1 MSQHHIWQQIP
12 VYLSLPLLHFLLFV
26 TSPFLPHKYR
36 YTLSPKASFFCPL
49 KDSDPLKALRC
60 ISVCCYGCVL
70 RPLCLIWMGA
80 FVKVEERGWEIV
92 KEKKWHGN
100 IETHI
105 EDKSSA
111 LRSRD
116 KNRTVIK
123 ICSLKE
129 HGMRKILL
137 GSFVVDK
144 MLKNQGSLLASLVP
158 RRIFNINGIFH
169 STKGSS
175 EYSNIIHTKKQK
187 SIFGSSGS
195 PKKGSSV
202 ASLWKTWH
210 FRNLSF

>member
-70 RPLCLIWMGA
+70 RPLCLIWMA
-80 FVKVEERGWEIV
+80 TFVKVEEREWEIV
-92 KEKKWHGN
+92 KEKKWHGK
-100 IETHI
+100 IEKHI

-116 KNRTVIK
+116 KNRTVIE

-144 MLKNQGSLLASLVP
+144 MLKPACLKIKVLYWHLWFHEESLILMESFIPQKALRSIKILFTLRNKKVFLVL
-158 RRIFNINGIFH
+158 RGA
-169 STKGSS
+169 
-175 EYSNIIHTKKQK
+175 KKK
-187 SIFGSSGS
+187 
-195 PKKGSSV
+195 V
-202 ASLWKTWH
+202 LLWHHCEKP
-210 FRNLSF
+210 L